1 MKSTP
6 PYRPLLIALATLLC
20 FLIFYSANAQSTV
33 PKPVFD
39 YYELKGFLLKHKASV
54 ESMLAMKRFRLVS
67 SKARAE
73 STIFAYKRESD
84 KTEILVRV
92 RKKDDLVSEVA
103 WNETLAALGNLTH
116 DAVYDGFVPSINS
129 KYYNRFR
136 KLDCWLIMR
145 WRMRQFPVLS
155 GQSKILMTISERGTT
170 VLTPPT
176 GQTAC

>member
-1 MKSTP
+1 MNRPIMKSTP
-6 PYRPLLIALATLLC
+6 PYRPLLSPWLIC

-54 ESMLAMKRFRLVS
+54 ESMLVMKRFRLVS

-84 KTEILVRV
+84 KIEILVRV

-103 WNETLAALGNLTH
+103 CDETLAALGNLTH
-116 DAVYDGFVPSINS
+116 DAVYDGFVLRCDRNS
-129 KYYNRFR
+129 KYCVRF
-136 KLDCWLIMR
+136 
-145 WRMRQFPVLS
+145 
-155 GQSKILMTISERGTT
+155 SED
-170 VLTPPT
+170 
-176 GQTAC
+176 